1 MLLSKSIYHHLSQHI
16 GTHTCFM
23 FVNYSH
29 LARYIYINKHIHVYL
44 FIYLFFFLYLCH
56 QQAEGFNQH
65 KYQEMNLNGGW
76 GTKRNADGT
85 NQCQVNIPTVRT
97 ELNMV
102 PTVGRKMVQHSTG
115 YPCTGPSAPPNLWG
129 FMDFAF
135 VPKGGSK

>member
-1 MLLSKSIYHHLSQHI
+1 
-16 GTHTCFM
+16 M

-76 GTKRNADGT
+76 GNQEECGWNESMPGKHPNSQNRAQYGT
-85 NQCQVNIPTVRT
+85 Y
-97 ELNMV
+97 
-102 PTVGRKMVQHSTG
+102 GR
-115 YPCTGPSAPPNLWG
+115 P
-129 FMDFAF
+129 
-135 VPKGGSK
+135 

>member
-1 MLLSKSIYHHLSQHI
+1 M
-16 GTHTCFM
+16 C
-23 FVNYSH
+23 
-29 LARYIYINKHIHVYL
+29 L
-44 FIYLFFFLYLCH
+44 FIYFSFCIYVTSKQKDLINTNIKKWIWT
-56 QQAEGFNQH
+56 ADGE
-65 KYQEMNLNGGW
+65 
-76 GTKRNADGT
+76 TKRNADGT